1 MSHFPSDCSPHA
13 SLVPTQTAAASF
25 PPPPQETFLEK
36 HNVKLGF
43 MSVFVKAAAH
53 ALQVRLGLEGLAG
66 RVAVA
71 MGVRPQAPCAGALHS
86 AWRDMLRRVARA
98 AAATALDKDGQP
110 AAPLRY
116 TVYCAGVWAGGNA
129 GRDTGVIS
137 RTYGLSST
145 CALCPVSTALRNSTR
160 RRCRR
165 STP

>member
-86 AWRDMLRRVARA
+86 AWRDCVALCRPCGRGHGFRQ
-98 AAATALDKDGQP
+98 DGQS
-110 AAPLRY
+110 AAGEGGVQLGLDPGSRCMGPGQKVFGPLPRSSRPFICVCKT
-116 TVYCAGVWAGGNA
+116 TV
-129 GRDTGVIS
+129 
-137 RTYGLSST
+137 
-145 CALCPVSTALRNSTR
+145 
-160 RRCRR
+160 
-165 STP
+165 